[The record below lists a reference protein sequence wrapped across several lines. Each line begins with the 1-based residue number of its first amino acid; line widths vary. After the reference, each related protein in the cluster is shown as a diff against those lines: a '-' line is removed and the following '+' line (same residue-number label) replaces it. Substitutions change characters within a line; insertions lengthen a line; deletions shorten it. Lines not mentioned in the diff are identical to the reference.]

1 MDNKYP
7 ETGQTFE
14 SLKNLGAESNF
25 VSFKNIFN
33 EVKRIRLSNNLK
45 GDTINLRTR
54 VRRSLTNNEKT
65 VQLNPS
71 EQSRKLNITL
81 IFKDY
86 QVKSKY
92 SIPINEKGNVK
103 NTNDVEENSFKLVK
117 NNIET
122 Q

>member
-14 SLKNLGAESNF
+14 ALKNLGAESNF

-33 EVKRIRLSNNLK
+33 EVKRLRLSKNLK

-65 VQLNPS
+65 VELNTS
-71 EQSRKLNITL
+71 EQSRKLNIPL

-86 QVKSKY
+86 QVKSKFF
-92 SIPINEKGNVK
+92 IPINEEGNVK
-103 NTNDVEENSFKLVK
+103 NTNDVEENSFKLVRK
-117 NNIET
+117 I
-122 Q
+122 